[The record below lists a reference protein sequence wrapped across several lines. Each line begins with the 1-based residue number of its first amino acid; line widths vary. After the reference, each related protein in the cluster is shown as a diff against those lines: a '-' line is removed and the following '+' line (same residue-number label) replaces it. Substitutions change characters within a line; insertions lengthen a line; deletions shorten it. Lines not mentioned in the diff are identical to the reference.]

1 MRKGE
6 IYLMKKETMDG
17 MRERVRSRED
27 TYGFLAG
34 IFREELTVEQIKEM
48 INTDMLN
55 LMVDAGCTIDFDY
68 YRNNSL
74 EHIEEELA
82 CEYASLF
89 IGPGE
94 HIPPYESIYVPDS
107 TGKVGY
113 YWGECTVDMKNWVEH
128 YGLGISEKFG
138 SIPDHI
144 SIELEFMQKLIEQER
159 LAWEKGDTGTTG
171 KCIEVEKTFFHKHIN
186 SWVPTFCERVIDTA
200 NLDFYRQ
207 VARLTK
213 NFIEEEEQLLNGEVV

>member
-1 MRKGE
+1 MRKE
-6 IYLMKKETMDG
+6 ERYLMKKETMER

-34 IFREELTVEQIKEM
+34 IFREELTAEQIKEM
-48 INTDMLN
+48 IDSDMLN
-55 LMVDAGCTIDFDY
+55 LMVDAGCSIDCSFL
-68 YRNNSL
+68 RNKSV

-82 CEYASLF
+82 CEYAVLF

-128 YGLGISEKFG
+128 YGVGISERFE
-138 SIPDHI
+138 SLPDHI
-144 SIELEFMQKLIEQER
+144 SIQLEFMQKVIEQER
-159 LAWEKGDTGTTG
+159 LAWERGDTGPTG
-171 KCIEVEKTFFHKHIN
+171 RCIEVERTFFHKHIN
-186 SWVPTFCERVIDTA
+186 KWVPAFCDRVMQAA
-200 NLDFYRQ
+200 NLDFYRE
-207 VARLTK
+207 VARLTRD
-213 NFIEEEEQLLNGEVV
+213 FIQEEERLLNGEVV